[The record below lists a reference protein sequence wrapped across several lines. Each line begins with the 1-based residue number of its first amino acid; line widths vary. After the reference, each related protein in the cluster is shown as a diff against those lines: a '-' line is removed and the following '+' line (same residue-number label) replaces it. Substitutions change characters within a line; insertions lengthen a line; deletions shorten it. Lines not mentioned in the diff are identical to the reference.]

1 MRSALI
7 IGFGNPLR
15 GDDGLGWHAAQ
26 ELRQT
31 LTGEGAEVIACLQ
44 LMPELAEAVAHSK
57 RVIFI
62 DAAVGEPAGEVKLA
76 ELEPAP
82 LGLQACSH
90 HFDVRRLMHYSR
102 ELYGTVP
109 QAFSVSVNGE
119 AYGFAETLSSRVQS
133 ALPAVWRLARD
144 LALHGW
150 PDMAGVQRRDAVSV
164 GRGPRSWAG
173 SRRGQVRVARHDR

>member
-1 MRSALI
+1 MISALI

-26 ELRQT
+26 ELRKT
-31 LTGEGAEVIACLQ
+31 LTGEDAEVIACLQ

-82 LGLQACSH
+82 TGLQACSH
-90 HFDVRRLMHYSR
+90 HFDVRRLMQYSR
-102 ELYGTVP
+102 STATRTP
-109 QAFSVSVNGE
+109 
-119 AYGFAETLSSRVQS
+119 
-133 ALPAVWRLARD
+133 
-144 LALHGW
+144 
-150 PDMAGVQRRDAVSV
+150 
-164 GRGPRSWAG
+164 RGCG
-173 SRRGQVRVARHDR
+173 SPKHSPFR